1 MPPPTHP
8 VLDRL
13 ADLLPDLAEREA
25 ESTELRR
32 LAPAVVKQLRDVGV
46 MRIIQPRRYGG
57 FEADPRVFNEA
68 LFTVAKASSSAGWV
82 SGVVGV
88 HSWHLGLYD
97 DRAQAEVWADDPD
110 TWISSSYGPS
120 GTARVVPGGYELTGR
135 WSFSSGS
142 DQCDWVFVGGMATD
156 DEVAPPVYRHFLLP
170 RPDYEIHDVWHTSG
184 LLGTG
189 SNDIVVTEAFVPE
202 HRSMAVSD
210 LLERRCPGRAVNT
223 GPLFATP
230 WFSVFLNAVVVPLVG
245 MAAAGLDEA
254 LAVHRAKATTDPSRV
269 PGDLTLARLAE
280 ASAAV
285 DGART
290 LLLHNLGEIYETAVT
305 GDVPSV
311 DQRLRAKRDHM
322 VAVGLAVSAV
332 DKAYQ
337 SGGPRSIGLASPLQK
352 LWRDVHAGEHHAMNL
367 PDAAYPDFGRY
378 LVTGDAGAG
387 PF

>member
-1 MPPPTHP
+1 MPPTHP

-13 ADLLPDLAEREA
+13 AELLPDLAEREA
-25 ESTELRR
+25 ESIELRR
-32 LAPAVVKQLRDVGV
+32 LAPAVVKQLRDAGV
-46 MRIIQPRRYGG
+46 MRTIQPRRYGG
-57 FEADPRVFNEA
+57 FEADPRVFNEVM
-68 LFTVAKASSSAGWV
+68 FTAARASSSAGWV
-82 SGVVGV
+82 TGVVGV
-88 HSWHLGLYD
+88 HAWHLGLYD
-97 DRAQAEVWADDPD
+97 DRAQDEVWGEDPD

-120 GTARVVPGGYELTGR
+120 GTARAVPGGYELTGR

-142 DQCDWVFVGGMATD
+142 DQCDWVFVGGMVTD
-156 DEVAPPVYRHFLLP
+156 DDGPPVYRHFLLP
-170 RPDYEIHDVWHTSG
+170 RRDYEIHDVWHASG

-189 SNDIVVTEAFVPE
+189 SNDILVTEAFVPE
-202 HRSMAVSD
+202 HRTMAVSD
-210 LLERRCPGRAVNT
+210 LHELRCPGREVNT

-254 LAVHRAKATTDPSRV
+254 LAVHRAKAAADPARL
-269 PGDLTLARLAE
+269 PGDLTLTRLAE

-285 DGART
+285 DNART
-290 LLLHNLGEIYETAVT
+290 LLRHNLGEIYETAVT
-305 GDVPSV
+305 GGTPSV
-311 DQRLRAKRDHM
+311 DQRVRAKRDHM

-337 SGGPRSIGLASPLQK
+337 SGGPRSIGLGSPLQRI
-352 LWRDVHAGEHHAMNL
+352 WRDVHAGQHHAVNL

-378 LVTGDAGAG
+378 LVTGDAGPG